1 MVGKYGEYPW
11 HISFVMAPNLH
22 AKLVNAV
29 DPQARTTSLGIMLEM
44 TLIVQPFCKL
54 TVYIINKKIYIETQL
69 YPSLTLRSG

>member
-1 MVGKYGEYPW
+1 MVGKYGQHPW

-22 AKLVNAV
+22 AKLVNAG

-44 TLIVQPFCKL
+44 TLIVQPCYKL
-54 TVYIINKKIYIETQL
+54 TVYIYIETQL